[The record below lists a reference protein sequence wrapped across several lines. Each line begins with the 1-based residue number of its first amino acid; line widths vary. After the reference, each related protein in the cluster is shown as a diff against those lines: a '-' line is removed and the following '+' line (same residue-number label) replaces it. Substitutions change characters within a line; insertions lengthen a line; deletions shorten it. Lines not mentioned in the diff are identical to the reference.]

1 MDMNNPKKRSF
12 SLSGLPQGLNQDN
25 NSKKKKRRK
34 KPSKSRMKTQAPVRD
49 VQQPLETKSPKKAEV
64 KQEATKVKQKQA
76 APTDARGPDA
86 ALSEDQRKAQR
97 QRKKRRPADKA
108 ATLLGQHVKLESV
121 AKPDPAEIFQM
132 DWSDIEQ
139 RAAQSLAAQ
148 DVDWRLVTPE
158 QRRELEERYI
168 GRPHIKHEAHSAADC
183 GDENDDASID
193 SSSSDSDS
201 DSEDGRDDAQTLPA
215 YAGTSMPTAA
225 APTTQKPSLPGIV
238 PDAILRRVQQQP
250 PTDSLQEKR
259 PFPQQIREPPR
270 AASRATGR
278 GTLKPLQER
287 RPSSAPIAK
296 AKQVSLADTQAKF
309 ERLTAALD
317 KGQGNNSSDE
327 SSSSSS
333 SSESESD
340 EGRVAKKLLQG
351 SFGESFAASTP
362 KIHDEHSADLS
373 AHGPP
378 AAATSNIGNGDGITD
393 AADHVEDEPIMDGT
407 PGSILNDLATA
418 PVKDIPS
425 GHSSSSGESSEEE
438 DVEAAEQPQQ
448 LVASSATSAPQ
459 KNEIHSSSESSE
471 DETSEK
477 EMKPRSVEQ
486 STGAAYRDTTIPGEG
501 KVSTEA
507 AAQAEDE
514 ESTDSSSSSSSSDMP
529 EQEAVAE
536 TTYMPA
542 DGGPRLS
549 EPPPEQRSD
558 VPDESEDESES
569 VQSRGNVVEEVTENN
584 DAPDFILNEDGEIVL
599 AASSSVL
606 ETGTSDDAEKTA
618 QTAGDAH
625 DEAVDMEGEQLNG
638 EEMNDQDGG
647 RDFHD
652 KEFDDG
658 ESEEDAQDMEMAEGQ
673 ASDESSNDEETEDK
687 EADAAQESQDVDPT
701 DPTTAAP
708 DDFIQVDTDE
718 EASASDPASVSD
730 RREEVHDPHATAG
743 MQREGEPMEVVQ
755 ATEETSIATQRH
767 EAPGIRD
774 QPSRSSATA
783 NFAVKSTRSSQ
794 DLGGTDSGLSQ
805 DLPVQASK
813 AASIPDNSHDDGTI
827 VMDVE
832 MQDIPSLIEDVS
844 NSVFADTRSI
854 HEIEDLYPDIR
865 PAGIKGERSIN
876 PGNNGHSR
884 RNSRLVPPVTTRQPE
899 VQECTS
905 LQRASNA
912 PAPELVPFELDDES
926 SVDEDGEDDV
936 DSVGA
941 SSESRA
947 RLDQFDSD
955 GDIAMETPAAM
966 RKTRART
973 SMSPSHVGRPMS
985 SSFEH
990 RKVALLP
997 PEVQAAI
1004 DMATGSPATTS
1015 AKKRKMTGNTSTHF
1029 SPPVRPKSLPRVQN
1043 SSIIVGT
1050 STERKN
1056 ELPGDPQTAVENAP
1070 TSTPQPASQKKS
1082 PVKKTGTISEH
1093 FISDRVDVYNTTAG
1107 ARRKVPAG
1115 QSSSPCPPLASPLFG
1130 IIQERTCHEPFW
1142 LVIATVFLN
1151 KTTGRQAAPTFWK
1164 IREKWNTPAQLAEA
1178 DYYELFHM
1186 IKHLG
1191 FQHQRT
1197 KRLKMLAAAWD
1208 KDPPRK
1214 GRRFRTLH
1222 YPSKGD
1228 GKHFKSGQVIDGDVD
1243 DCAGALEIAHL
1254 PGCGAYAYDSWR
1266 IFCRDVLRGVVATDY
1281 LGTTTHPCSR
1291 STKEGE
1297 EGEGKGKGKG
1307 KVSSFEPEWKRVL
1320 PQDKE
1325 LRACLRWMWLKEGWI
1340 WDPVTGAKRRATP
1353 EEIEKANKGDMD
1365 FSTSQDHG
1373 GEEER
1378 EEKEEEEEEEV
1389 NFEKMAIGLDVPSSE
1404 KAQRREE
1411 EEEGAADDNVL
1422 TNSTTKDPIIA
1433 NIVTERPNPSL
1444 QPQQQNNPQ
1453 PSSTNKASIGPTR
1466 RAHGTA
1472 TGGPI
1477 NLPHSV
1483 NDTPIQSSSSS
1494 SSSSDDDE
1502 ILDLPFNYARRP
1514 PAAATNRN
1522 QPPPP
1527 RRRIAQVQIP
1537 RQLGVED
1544 RDTMTTT
1551 TDMDKAMARTGA
1563 EVMNTAT
1570 ATDNNNNHNMTMMMT
1585 MGPRPKKS
1593 HHHHNNNDSTRST
1606 TAKMA
1611 MTTTTTRSPSVE
1623 IDEVKSS
1630 PAVQRKKVEKKMEKT
1645 PEEKEKSQK
1654 SRSEPSQG
1662 HHHVIIE
1669 SDGLV

>member
-1 MDMNNPKKRSF
+1 
-12 SLSGLPQGLNQDN
+12 
-25 NSKKKKRRK
+25 
-34 KPSKSRMKTQAPVRD
+34 MKTQNSVRD

-76 APTDARGPDA
+76 APKDARGPDA
-86 ALSEDQRKAQR
+86 ALSEDQRKSRR
-97 QRKKRRPADKA
+97 QRKKRRRADKA
-108 ATLLGQHVKLESV
+108 ATLLGRHVKLESV

-139 RAAQSLAAQ
+139 RAAQTLAAK

-158 QRRELEERYI
+158 QRRALEERYI

-193 SSSSDSDS
+193 SSSSDNDS
-201 DSEDGRDDAQTLPA
+201 DSEDGRDDAQALPA
-215 YAGTSMPTAA
+215 CAGTSMPIAA
-225 APTTQKPSLPGIV
+225 AQTTQKPSLPGIA
-238 PDAILRRVQQQP
+238 PDATPRRVQQQP
-250 PTDSLQEKR
+250 STDSLQEKR
-259 PFPQQIREPPR
+259 TLPQQVREPPR

-287 RPSSAPIAK
+287 RLSSAPTAK
-296 AKQVSLADTQAKF
+296 AKQLSVADTQAKF
-309 ERLTAALD
+309 DRLTAALS
-317 KGQGNNSSDE
+317 KGQGDDSSDDN
-327 SSSSSS
+327 SSSSS

-340 EGRVAKKLLQG
+340 EGLAAKQPLRG
-351 SFGESFAASTP
+351 SFAESFAAPTP
-362 KIHDEHSADLS
+362 KMRDEDFADPS
-373 AHGPP
+373 AHDPP
-378 AAATSNIGNGDGITD
+378 VAATSSIGNGNGITD
-393 AADHVEDEPIMDGT
+393 EADHFEDEAIMDRT
-407 PGSILNDLATA
+407 PGSTVNDLATA

-425 GHSSSSGESSEEE
+425 GPSSSSGESSEEE
-438 DVEAAEQPQQ
+438 EEDVEAVEQPPQ
-448 LVASSATSAPQ
+448 LVASSATPAPQ
-459 KNEIHSSSESSE
+459 KNEIQSSSESSE
-471 DETSEK
+471 DETSE
-477 EMKPRSVEQ
+477 EEVLPVEEEIKPRSAEQ
-486 STGAAYRDTTIPGEG
+486 STQAAYGGDTTIPGED

-507 AAQAEDE
+507 AAEAEDE
-514 ESTDSSSSSSSSDMP
+514 ESTDSSSSSDML

-536 TTYMPA
+536 TPHMPA
-542 DGGPRLS
+542 NGGPRLS
-549 EPPPEQRSD
+549 EPPPGQRSD
-558 VPDESEDESES
+558 VPDESEGESES
-569 VQSRGNVVEEVTENN
+569 VQGRGNVVEEVTEND

-599 AASSSVL
+599 AASSSML

-625 DEAVDMEGEQLNG
+625 IEAVDMEGEQLNG
-638 EEMNDQDGG
+638 EDMDDQDGD
-647 RDFHD
+647 RDSHD

-658 ESEEDAQDMEMAEGQ
+658 ESEEDAEDVEMAEGQ

-687 EADAAQESQDVDPT
+687 GADAAQESQGADPT

-708 DDFIQVDTDE
+708 DDSIQVDTDE
-718 EASASDPASVSD
+718 EASASDLASVSG
-730 RREEVHDPHATAG
+730 RREEVHDPHVTAST
-743 MQREGEPMEVVQ
+743 QREGEPMEVVQ
-755 ATEETSIATQRH
+755 APEETSIATHRH

-783 NFAVKSTRSSQ
+783 NFAVKRTRSSQ
-794 DLGGTDSGLSQ
+794 DLGGTESGLSQ
-805 DLPVQASK
+805 NLPVQASK
-813 AASIPDNSHDDGTI
+813 AASRPDNSQDDGSI
-827 VMDVE
+827 IMDVE
-832 MQDIPSLIEDVS
+832 TQDIPSLIEDVS

-854 HEIEDLYPDIR
+854 HEIGDLYPDIQS
-865 PAGIKGERSIN
+865 ASIKGGRSIN
-876 PGNNGHSR
+876 PSNNVHGR
-884 RNSRLVPPVTTRQPE
+884 RNSRFVPPVTSSQPE
-899 VQECTS
+899 VLEYTS
-905 LQRASNA
+905 LQRTVNA
-912 PAPELVPFELDDES
+912 PAPELVPFEVDEES
-926 SVDEDGEDDV
+926 SVDEDGEDDA
-936 DSVGA
+936 DSVNA

-947 RLDQFDSD
+947 RLDHFDSD

-973 SMSPSHVGRPMS
+973 SMSSSHVDRPVS

-1004 DMATGSPATTS
+1004 DMATGSSATTS

-1029 SPPVRPKSLPRVQN
+1029 PTPVKPKSLPRVQN
-1043 SSIIVGT
+1043 SSIVVDT

-1056 ELPGDPQTAVENAP
+1056 ELPSDLQMAVEAVP
-1070 TSTPQPASQKKS
+1070 TSTPQPASHKKS
-1082 PVKKTGTISEH
+1082 PAKKTGTISEH

-1115 QSSSPCPPLASPLFG
+1115 QSSSPCPPLDSPLFG

-1142 LVIATVFLN
+1142 LIIATVFLN

-1178 DYYELFHM
+1178 DYDELFHM

-1197 KRLKMLAAAWD
+1197 KRLKLLAAAWE

-1228 GKHFKSGQVIDGDVD
+1228 GKHFKSGQVIEGDVE

-1291 STKEGE
+1291 STKEEG
-1297 EGEGKGKGKG
+1297 EGEGKGE
-1307 KVSSFEPEWKRVL
+1307 VVSFEPEWKRVL

-1373 GEEER
+1373 GDEKEEGG
-1378 EEKEEEEEEEV
+1378 EEEEEEGGEEGEEGEGEV
-1389 NFEKMAIGLDVPSSE
+1389 TLEKLADGPDVPSPE
-1404 KAQRREE
+1404 KAERREE
-1411 EEEGAADDNVL
+1411 EEDGTADDDVLL
-1422 TNSTTKDPIIA
+1422 TNKTTKKPIIA
-1433 NIVTERPNPSL
+1433 NTITERPNPSTL
-1444 QPQQQNNPQ
+1444 KPQKQQNNPQ
-1453 PSSTNKASIGPTR
+1453 PTKASIGLTR
-1466 RAHGTA
+1466 RAHDTA
-1472 TGGPI
+1472 TGGLI
-1477 NLPHSV
+1477 NLPHPA

-1494 SSSSDDDE
+1494 SSSSSSDDDDE
-1502 ILDLPFNYARRP
+1502 ILDLPFNYANKKSP
-1514 PAAATNRN
+1514 TATNHHH
-1522 QPPPP
+1522 QPPPLPPPP
-1527 RRRIAQVQIP
+1527 RRRIAQVQIS
-1537 RQLGVED
+1537 RKLGGED
-1544 RDTMTTT
+1544 RDAVTTI
-1551 TDMDKAMARTGA
+1551 TDMDKAVAMDTT
-1563 EVMNTAT
+1563 MAT
-1570 ATDNNNNHNMTMMMT
+1570 AMATAMGNNNNKMTMMM
-1585 MGPRPKKS
+1585 MGPKTKKND
-1593 HHHHNNNDSTRST
+1593 NNNTRKT
-1606 TAKMA
+1606 T
-1611 MTTTTTRSPSVE
+1611 TTKTTTRSPSVE

-1630 PAVQRKKVEKKMEKT
+1630 PAVQKEKKKKKVEKKMEEKT
-1645 PEEKEKSQK
+1645 SKEKTESEK
-1654 SRSEPSQG
+1654 TRSESDQG
-1662 HHHVIIE
+1662 RHHHHVIIE